1 MTKGDMYTKQILNR
15 ILEEG
20 TLNKNPRTHYK
31 DGTPAYAMSVNHGMC
46 EYDLTKG

>member
-20 TLNKNPRTHYK
+20 TLIKIQGLIIKMVHQHT
-31 DGTPAYAMSVNHGMC
+31 
-46 EYDLTKG
+46 L